1 MKRIIS
7 WSLILLLGYN
17 LGFGYT
23 FINSLPMKANVFIDD
38 KHVGTTPVLIKDQ
51 VTGEHSIR
59 FELVG
64 YYSSSIQVN
73 VQSSITN
80 LNTILT
86 PQTFSLYLPGQQAIV
101 INQQEYKNEEIK
113 NLPEGYYH
121 FKPGQDAVTMQRLN
135 PNAQFIYI
143 SLGATIIGL
152 AAGILGSLNANDSY
166 NKFNQATTL
175 DVAVNYMNAATFWDN
190 CSIFG
195 WTLTGLGAG
204 ASVYF
209 LIDDANFAKE
219 NQAIKVASQS
229 IQEEDVTYYE
239 KGMDLI
245 SQGDTPNAVKNFQ
258 KIIDSFPNS
267 RFIPSS
273 LFRLAQVA
281 FQNKEYN
288 KAAEF
293 LERIKRE
300 YPIYEIY
307 ELAVKQLAD
316 CYIALQSY
324 DKAIENYK
332 EVNQLNTIYSKESIE
347 YAVIDTMYLLYKKNK
362 DPKVK
367 EQLKKLVSEYTGNPS
382 YSQDNKNSVLNIK
395 ID

>member
-1 MKRIIS
+1 
-7 WSLILLLGYN
+7 
-17 LGFGYT
+17 
-23 FINSLPMKANVFIDD
+23 MKANVFIDD